1 MWYRISARGL
11 IRYEDAA
18 NKMAAIL
25 FPELKTIYQK
35 YKDQIKILRKE
46 YNDINQKASS
56 YSKEQ
61 MKPIIDDYI
70 QKVNIVQSGIEN
82 DATNAFNS
90 ARFVLNNTDLDN
102 DFDFFIKIDFGS
114 TWKGAYYNKQFYLSY
129 LDMESEKDLAET
141 IEHELV
147 HNKQFKEYG
156 KTFTQKKLRRIQN
169 TPYFDNKLEMPALA
183 TNILRE
189 LPTVSDYIND
199 KYNVFKSSNP
209 WANFENFAVDEI
221 KSLLNNSRN
230 FQTFLEQ
237 SEWFWVLMYGDE
249 DRQPIQKQYH
259 KNKLIKI
266 LHEAISRQAEGIL

>member
-35 YKDQIKILRKE
+35 YKNQIKDLKKE
-46 YNDINQKASS
+46 YFDLNEKLKI
-56 YSKEQ
+56 YSKEHT
-61 MKPIIDDYI
+61 KPLLDDYI

-209 WANFENFAVDEI
+209 WSNFENFAVDEI
-221 KSLLNNSRN
+221 RSLLNNSRN